1 MRDTLADSLAPVE
14 SAIRRS
20 LNLVPSES
28 ATRPC
33 AATDAIDTQ
42 SFIKSDPLGLRGG
55 QLV

>member
-1 MRDTLADSLAPVE
+1 MAALADCLSGVE
-14 SAIRRS
+14 GAIRRS
-20 LNLVPSES
+20 LNLVLSES

-33 AATDAIDTQ
+33 AATDTIDTQ

>member
-1 MRDTLADSLAPVE
+1 MAALADSLASVE

-33 AATDAIDTQ
+33 AATDAVDLQRVADIDPSQ
-42 SFIKSDPLGLRGG
+42 NWRS
-55 QLV
+55 QVA

>member
-1 MRDTLADSLAPVE
+1 MRDTLAGSLAPAE
-14 SAIRRS
+14 GAIRRS

-28 ATRPC
+28 AARPC